1 MRKFTLIASF
11 ILTIIGFT
19 KLSYADRDWEYWS
32 RYSFEAPITKEI
44 SYLIKPEW
52 RFKKDMSYQYLF
64 KLEQA
69 IAFKL
74 NKYLELAPYYVWQEN
89 KTSIGY
95 DRSDLFYFDVTGKMP
110 LKEIFDLK
118 IIDRL
123 RYQYN
128 FDKALTVWRNST
140 KLTKAFKIGKFELS
154 PFIEDEVFYDTK
166 QDIFNENWAS
176 AGISLALNKYANI
189 GVSYL
194 LDTKKKGDDWNYA
207 NVLVTSFSLKF

>member
-1 MRKFTLIASF
+1 MKRSVFLVVVLFVSLSNAKFSF
-11 ILTIIGFT
+11 
-19 KLSYADRDWEYWS
+19 ADRDWEYWS

-95 DRSDLFYFDVTGKMP
+95 DRSDLFYFDVTGKIP

-118 IIDRL
+118 IIDRCATNIISIRRL
-123 RYQYN
+123 R
-128 FDKALTVWRNST
+128 S
-140 KLTKAFKIGKFELS
+140 G
-154 PFIEDEVFYDTK
+154 
-166 QDIFNENWAS
+166 
-176 AGISLALNKYANI
+176 GILP
-189 GVSYL
+189 
-194 LDTKKKGDDWNYA
+194 D
-207 NVLVTSFSLKF
+207 